1 MNLWCLK
8 ISTGMTVTIISGKP
22 RLQILFCLNNS
33 CSSKIIISHIFPSI
47 QLFIF
52 LFHREHHI
60 KFFTANKVH
69 SSALFVSRTSTLGS
83 TNMRGTCNLFML
95 AKITSRVNWYK
106 RSMQI
111 FLLCLPLTSSNSS
124 PIIQACTS
132 SSLFY

>member
-8 ISTGMTVTIISGKP
+8 ISKEMIVAIIFGKP
-22 RLQILFCLNNS
+22 RLQIFFYLNNS
-33 CSSKIIISHIFPSI
+33 CFSKIIISHIFPSI

-52 LFHREHHI
+52 LCQREHHI
-60 KFFTANKVH
+60 KFFTAKKGHN
-69 SSALFVSRTSTLGS
+69 SALFVCRTSTPRS
-83 TNMRGTCNLFML
+83 ADMRGMCNLFML
-95 AKITSRVNWYK
+95 AEITSRVNWYK

>member
-8 ISTGMTVTIISGKP
+8 ISIGMTVAIISGKP

-33 CSSKIIISHIFPSI
+33 SSSKIIISHLFPSI

-52 LFHREHHI
+52 LCHRERHI
-60 KFFTANKVH
+60 KFFTAKKGHNY
-69 SSALFVSRTSTLGS
+69 ALFVIKTSTPRLVD
-83 TNMRGTCNLFML
+83 MRGTCNLFML
-95 AKITSRVNWYK
+95 VEITSRINWYK
-106 RSMQI
+106 RSIKI
-111 FLLCLPLTSSNSS
+111 FPICLPLTSSNSS

>member
-8 ISTGMTVTIISGKP
+8 ISKEMTVAIIFGNP
-22 RLQILFCLNNS
+22 RLQILFYLNNS
-33 CSSKIIISHIFPSI
+33 CFSKIIISHIFPSI

-52 LFHREHHI
+52 LCHRERHI
-60 KFFTANKVH
+60 KFFTAKKGH
-69 SSALFVSRTSTLGS
+69 SSALFVSRTSNLGS
-83 TNMRGTCNLFML
+83 TNMRGMCNLFML
-95 AKITSRVNWYK
+95 AEITSRVNWYK

-111 FLLCLPLTSSNSS
+111 FPLCLPLTSSNSS